1 MELILLFIL
10 GMIAGGLLTFIIFDN
25 LHNGDLDESYRRGYR
40 DGKDFKKENNR
51 DLFYQA

>member
-10 GMIAGGLLTFIIFDN
+10 GMIAGGLLTIIIFDN

-40 DGKDFKKENNR
+40 DGKDIEKKSNR
-51 DLFYQA
+51 DLFS